1 MNTQYKQK
9 NRFDDRFAKI
19 ATMGQIIFHAKD
31 LANLWRIG
39 NDNTLYATLS
49 RYVKKG
55 LLFRAHKGLYAIKPI
70 DQIDPIMLGIKALRR
85 FAYASTETAL
95 ARSGIIQQEMH
106 EITLVSDISK
116 RFSIGSHRYRCR
128 KLNDQ
133 YLHNIIGIIAKNGY
147 KIATMPRAIAD
158 MLYFN
163 KNAHFDAK
171 NSIDWKQVK
180 IIQKQ
185 VYDSSK

>member
-1 MNTQYKQK
+1 MNTQFKQK
-9 NRFDDRFAKI
+9 IRFDDRFAKI
-19 ATMGQIIFHAKD
+19 AAMGQIIFHAKD

-39 NDNTLYATLS
+39 NENTLYATLS

-70 DQIDPIMLGIKALRR
+70 DHIDPIMLGIKALRR
-85 FAYASTETAL
+85 FAYVSAETAL
-95 ARSGIIQQEMH
+95 AHYGIIQQETR

-116 RFSIGSHRYRCR
+116 RFTIGPHHYRCR

-133 YLHNIIGIIAKNGY
+133 YLHNTMGIIVKNGY
-147 KIATMPRAIAD
+147 KIATVPRAVAD
-158 MLYFN
+158 LLYFN

-171 NSIDWKQVK
+171 NVIDWKQVK

-185 VYDSSK
+185 VYDSAK